1 MDVCTEDVL
10 AVTVASACT
19 HGNQLPASLIIP
31 LVNKQKLLSLLNL
44 PLGTSFLV
52 SVVESVDGALVVVLE
67 KYCGC

>member
-19 HGNQLPASLIIP
+19 HGNQLPASLRIP